1 LRGRAGE
8 PAMACTADRV
18 QPRSRR
24 GEIVTVQLFVFDSSR
39 PVLEAVAGPD
49 AVHRAD
55 AIVVDWERS
64 GKEER
69 QSHAAAL
76 LGFDTQIAPDSPVDL
91 DAVVAYSTV
100 PVICR
105 VDSWAHSGRSDLSR
119 AIDSGVSEVIVPM
132 VRGPSEVEQSL
143 SAADG
148 RAGVGVMIET
158 VAAVAAAGEIASLP
172 IARAYLGLMDLA
184 LERRTPDIFS
194 ALTDGTLDQVAEE
207 LGGIPFGFAGLT
219 VPGRGFPVPT
229 RTLATEML
237 RVGASFTF
245 LRRSFLADAGSDLA
259 GGLRDIRGMLVD
271 LTSPVTVSEP
281 MPAVR

>member
-1 LRGRAGE
+1 MTL
-8 PAMACTADRV
+8 
-18 QPRSRR
+18 
-24 GEIVTVQLFVFDSSR
+24 QLFVFDSNR
-39 PVLEAVAGPD
+39 CVVEAVAGPD

-69 QSHAAAL
+69 QSHAAVL

-91 DAVVAYSTV
+91 DGVVAHSTV

-105 VDSWAHSGRSDLSR
+105 VDGWAHSGRSDLSR

-132 VRGPSEVEQSL
+132 VRGPREVEQAL

-158 VAAVAAAGEIASLP
+158 VAAVAAAREIASLP
-172 IARAYLGLMDLA
+172 ISRAYLGLMDLA
-184 LERRTPDIFS
+184 LERRTPDIFT
-194 ALTDGTLDQVAEE
+194 AMADGTLDRVAEAF
-207 LGGIPFGFAGLT
+207 GGVPFGFAGLT
-219 VPGRGFPVPT
+219 VPGSGFPVPT

-271 LTSPVTVSEP
+271 LASPVTVSLP

>member
-1 LRGRAGE
+1 
-8 PAMACTADRV
+8 MARTTDRV
-18 QPRSRR
+18 QSRSRG
-24 GEIVTVQLFVFDSSR
+24 GETVTVELFIFDSSR
-39 PVLEAVAGPD
+39 SVLEAVAGPGAAHKAD
-49 AVHRAD
+49 AV
-55 AIVVDWERS
+55 VVDWERS

-76 LGFDTQIAPDSPVDL
+76 LGFDTQIASDSPVDL

-105 VDSWAHSGRSDLSR
+105 VDSWAHSGRSDLLR
-119 AIDSGVSEVIVPM
+119 AIDSGVSEVILPM
-132 VRGPSEVEQSL
+132 VRGPHEVEKAL
-143 SAADG
+143 SAADD

-158 VAAVAAAGEIASLP
+158 VAAVAVAREIASLP
-172 IARAYLGLMDLA
+172 ISRAYLGLMDLA

-194 ALTDGTLDQVAEE
+194 ALADGTLDRVAEVF
-207 LGGIPFGFAGLT
+207 GGVPFGFAGLT
-219 VPGRGFPVPT
+219 VPGQGFPVPT

-271 LTSPVTVSEP
+271 MTSPVAASGR
-281 MPAVR
+281 MPVAR